1 MRTLLAALL
10 ALFFVTTR
18 AEAAAMPLLTW
29 DELLSHPMPAATQR
43 VAYGPLPEQFG
54 ELWLPAGPGPF
65 PVVLM
70 VHGGCWQSRV
80 ANLTIMNY
88 IAEDLRRRGV
98 AVWNLEYR
106 GVDLAGGGYPGT
118 FQDVAAGADRLVDI
132 AAARH
137 LDLGHLVAIG
147 HSAGGHLVA
156 WLAARGRIAA
166 ASPLH
171 AAHPLH
177 IAGVVS
183 IGGLPDLQNVHAL
196 GICGAPNVEALVGAP
211 GAAGRDLWADT
222 SPAALGAG
230 PEPQVFIDGDQDGI
244 SPPSLDAA
252 YVAKMRALGAHVRQI
267 TVPDTGHA
275 ELIAPWTPAWA
286 RTVETL
292 NELLR

>member
-1 MRTLLAALL
+1 MRILLAALF
-10 ALFFVTTR
+10 ALFVVAAS
-18 AEAAAMPLLTW
+18 AEAAPVPLMTW
-29 DELLSHPMPAATQR
+29 DDLLSKPMPTPTQR
-43 VAYGPLPEQFG
+43 IAYGPGPEQFG
-54 ELWLPAGPGPF
+54 ELWLPDGPGPF

-80 ANLTIMNY
+80 ARLSIMNY
-88 IAEDLRRRGV
+88 IADDLRKRGI

-118 FQDVAAGADRLVDI
+118 FQDVAAGADQLTEI
-132 AAARH
+132 AAAHH
-137 LDLGHLVAIG
+137 LDLAHLVAIG

-166 ASPLH
+166 TSPLH
-171 AAHPLH
+171 ADHPLQLTAV
-177 IAGVVS
+177 IS
-183 IGGLPDLQNVHAL
+183 LGGLPDLQNVHAL
-196 GICGAPNVEALVGAP
+196 GICGAPTVESLVGAP
-211 GAAGRDLWADT
+211 GGGRDLWADT

-230 PEPQVFIDGDQDGI
+230 PEPQVYIDGDQDSI